1 VLPGPEFLHLG
12 CVPHPAGPSDAFVR
26 TRGREGFR
34 EKDRLFLMSIRK
46 APEGPFPYPTTADWA
61 ENLYEAIFNTCATEG
76 VAPVPRR
83 AVLEALA
90 PALGRGEAKRV
101 VERRRDGGRYLRP
114 TAYRV
119 EARDTDD
126 ALLLLRVELHGAAT
140 LPWPLNDRT
149 RSDWLH
155 PTPENL
161 VRLEEL
167 VDQQREV
174 AARTLARARAREAQ
188 RRLAVT
194 APLAEKDAAVAA
206 VRAAESEFTR
216 AEKELALREKALGG
230 RRPLPTVRAVI
241 EDGVPLAA
249 LSTELVRSDVAGA
262 LQQYAVDKLRER
274 GRLRSY
280 DLIESLVHEGQ
291 RDSTV
296 VVLQQVPMTGGDGSV
311 VSPWRGFHVTGN
323 NRGDARLQAYG
334 LEAQQMLTGVPQAVL
349 RLPDEEE
356 NRRLV
361 LVGLG
366 EILRR
371 ISTLFNIAYASPG
384 HVLEERA
391 ERTQLI
397 AQVPARVV
405 VGARTPERLEESLRQ
420 LNVHDHLRGQL
431 DYDNEDR
438 GLGLWSTLVKAYQ
451 AKGLLGELL
460 AKEVAQDRIAASTL
474 DVDAVAD
481 ALVGAR
487 ALDVLAVLLSPGDE
501 VSPMTLRDVAI
512 RCATVMLF
520 PPVPPRPEGLPPRAH
535 MPTGRYWPVV
545 RAALQEAPWSQ
556 SNGPKAERRT
566 EVWTAV
572 VAQHFVNRGNL
583 LAAKSAFSARNVQY
597 GVRPDPRSLAS
608 LLAACRQGD
617 AEAWETLVRRHLLP
631 GLINAPEEFITSGQ
645 GSEKGADRKG
655 VRRPPSNAVLALVN
669 AYTSPPEGVTRDLL
683 CAFAESV
690 LHAPDATTGVDG
702 RAPGTFWAPDAHGH
716 PRENTLAD
724 KAWFDATFPK
734 TSASGGKD
742 TSVPPSDGS
751 DADSD
756 EDTVE
761 ESSEISIEVEEEIPE
776 DALTR
781 MTRLRSTLT
790 TQVDISADTVATA
803 AEQIERLLEHLQDA
817 VRSRKEAGAEEEPP
831 NVQKLYVK
839 EIADIKEQWTK
850 TAALLDQAGAAVWE
864 L

>member
-1 VLPGPEFLHLG
+1 
-12 CVPHPAGPSDAFVR
+12 
-26 TRGREGFR
+26 
-34 EKDRLFLMSIRK
+34 MSTRK
-46 APEGPFPYPTTADWA
+46 APEGPFPYPTHPDWA
-61 ENLYEAIFNTCATEG
+61 EYLHEAITNTCTAED
-76 VAPVPRR
+76 VAPVPRQ

-101 VERRRDGGRYLRP
+101 IERRRDGGRYLRP
-114 TAYRV
+114 TAYQV

-126 ALLLLRVELHGAAT
+126 ALLLLRVEVHGAAT

-174 AARTLARARAREAQ
+174 AGRTVALARAKEAQ

-206 VRAAESEFTR
+206 VRVAENEFAR
-216 AEKELALREKALGG
+216 AEKELKLREKALGW
-230 RRPLPTVRAVI
+230 RRPLPTVRAVV
-241 EDGVPLAA
+241 EDGVALAA
-249 LSTELVRSDVAGA
+249 LSTEQVRSDVAGA

-274 GRLRSY
+274 GRQRSY

-296 VVLQQVPMTGGDGSV
+296 VVLQQVPMTGRDGSD

-334 LEAQQMLTGVPQAVL
+334 LEAQQMLTGVPQSVL

-371 ISTLFNIAYASPG
+371 ISTLLNTAYTAPG
-384 HVLEERA
+384 HELEERA
-391 ERTQLI
+391 DRAQRI

-431 DYDNEDR
+431 GYDDEDR

-474 DVDAVAD
+474 DVDAIAD

-512 RCATVMLF
+512 RCTTVMLF
-520 PPVPPRPEGLPPRAH
+520 PPVPPRPENLPPRAH

-566 EVWTAV
+566 EVWAAV

-583 LAAKSAFSARNVQY
+583 LAAKSAFSARNVQF
-597 GVRPDPRSLAS
+597 GVRPDARSLAS
-608 LLAACRQGD
+608 LMAACRQGD
-617 AEAWETLVRRHLLP
+617 AEAWEILVRRHLLP
-631 GLINAPEEFITSGQ
+631 GLINAPEPFITSGQ
-645 GSEKGADRKG
+645 GSEKGEDRKG
-655 VRRPPSNAVLALVN
+655 VRRPPSNAMLALVN
-669 AYTSPPEGVTRDLL
+669 AYTSPPEGVTRELL
-683 CAFAESV
+683 CAFAEAV
-690 LHAPDATTGVDG
+690 LRAPDAPVGVDG
-702 RAPGTFWAPDAHGH
+702 QAPGTFWAPDAHGH
-716 PRENTLAD
+716 PRENVLAD
-724 KAWFDATFPK
+724 KNWFDATFPK
-734 TSASGGKD
+734 TSAANGKGKD
-742 TSVPPSDGS
+742 VPPPD
-751 DADSD
+751 DSEGGMD
-756 EDTVE
+756 EEAGD
-761 ESSEISIEVEEEIPE
+761 ESGEISVEVEDEIPE

-790 TQVDISADTVATA
+790 TQVDNSADTVATA
-803 AEQIERLLEHLQDA
+803 AEQIERLLGHLQDA

-831 NVQKLYVK
+831 EIQKLYVK
-839 EIADIKEQWTK
+839 DINEIKKEWMK
-850 TAALLDQAGAAVWE
+850 VVELLDQAGAAVWE

>member
-1 VLPGPEFLHLG
+1 
-12 CVPHPAGPSDAFVR
+12 
-26 TRGREGFR
+26 
-34 EKDRLFLMSIRK
+34 MSPRK
-46 APEGPFPYPTTADWA
+46 APEGPFPYPTHPDWA
-61 ENLYEAIFNTCATEG
+61 EYLYEAITNTCAAED
-76 VAPVPRR
+76 VAPLPRR

-90 PALGRGEAKRV
+90 PALGQGEARRV
-101 VERRRDGGRYLRP
+101 IERRRDGGRFLRP
-114 TAYRV
+114 TAYQV
-119 EARDTDD
+119 EARDSEG
-126 ALLLLRVELHGAAT
+126 ALLLLRVDLHGAAT

-155 PTPENL
+155 PTPDNL

-174 AARTLARARAREAQ
+174 AGRNVALSRAKDAH

-206 VRAAESEFTR
+206 VRDAESEFVR
-216 AEKELALREKALGG
+216 ADKDLKLKEKALGG
-230 RRPLPTVRAVI
+230 RRPLPTVRAVV

-249 LSTELVRSDVAGA
+249 LSTEQVRSDVAGA

-274 GRLRSY
+274 GRQRSY
-280 DLIESLVHEGQ
+280 DLVESLVHEGQ

-296 VVLQQVPMTGGDGSV
+296 VVLQQVPMTGRDGSV
-311 VSPWRGFHVTGN
+311 VSPWRAFHVTGN
-323 NRGDARLQAYG
+323 NRADARLQAYG
-334 LEAQQMLTGVPQAVL
+334 MEAQQMLTGVPQSVL

-371 ISTLFNIAYASPG
+371 ISTLLNTAYTVSG
-384 HVLEERA
+384 HELEERA
-391 ERTQLI
+391 DRAQRI

-405 VGARTPERLEESLRQ
+405 VGSRTPERLEESLRQ

-431 DYDNEDR
+431 GYDDEDR

-451 AKGLLGELL
+451 AEGKLGELL
-460 AKEVAQDRIAASTL
+460 AKEVTQDRVPASAL
-474 DVDAVAD
+474 NVEAIAD

-501 VSPMTLRDVAI
+501 VSPMTLRDAAI

-520 PPVPPRPEGLPPRAH
+520 PPVPPRPGNLPPRAH

-566 EVWTAV
+566 EVWAAV
-572 VAQHFVNRGNL
+572 VAQHFANRGNL
-583 LAAKSAFSARNVQY
+583 HAADHAFNARNVQY
-597 GVRPDPRSLAS
+597 GVRPDARSLAS
-608 LLAACRQGD
+608 LLTACRQGD
-617 AEAWETLVRRHLLP
+617 ADAWEILVRRHLLP
-631 GLINAPEEFITSGQ
+631 GLINAPEPFITSGQ
-645 GSEKGADRKG
+645 GSERSEDRKG
-655 VRRPPSNAVLALVN
+655 VRRPPSNAVRSLVN
-669 AYTSPPEGVTRDLL
+669 AYTSPPEGVTHELL
-683 CAFAESV
+683 CAFAEAV
-690 LHAPDATTGVDG
+690 LSAPDAAIGVDG
-702 RAPGTFWAPDAHGH
+702 QAPGTFWAPDAHGN
-716 PRENTLAD
+716 PRENVLAD
-724 KAWFDATFPK
+724 KVWFDATFPK
-734 TSASGGKD
+734 TSATNGKGKD
-742 TSVPPSDGS
+742 KAPTDDSEGS
-751 DADSD
+751 SD
-756 EDTVE
+756 EDTLE
-761 ESSEISIEVEEEIPE
+761 ESGEDSIEVEEEIPE

-790 TQVDISADTVATA
+790 TQVETSADTVGTT
-803 AEQIERLLEHLQDA
+803 AEQIERLLGHIQDA

-839 EIADIKEQWTK
+839 EITEIKEQWTRI
-850 TAALLDQAGAAVWE
+850 AGLLDKAGAAMWE